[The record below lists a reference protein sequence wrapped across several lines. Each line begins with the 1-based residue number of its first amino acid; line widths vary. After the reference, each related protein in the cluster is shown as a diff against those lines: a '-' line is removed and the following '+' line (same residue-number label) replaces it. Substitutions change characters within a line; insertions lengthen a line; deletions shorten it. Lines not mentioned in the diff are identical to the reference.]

1 MDKNELITHILTL
14 RREKKIL
21 EKRVK
26 TFDLDKLTTASNF
39 NSFKKNSTAG
49 QHSPMTQDRTHMANS
64 QPTSNNN
71 SFY

>member
-26 TFDLDKLTTASNF
+26 TFDMDKIQNTNPIKQSQ
-39 NSFKKNSTAG
+39 NSPFDKNLE
-49 QHSPMTQDRTHMANS
+49 
-64 QPTSNNN
+64 
-71 SFY
+71 